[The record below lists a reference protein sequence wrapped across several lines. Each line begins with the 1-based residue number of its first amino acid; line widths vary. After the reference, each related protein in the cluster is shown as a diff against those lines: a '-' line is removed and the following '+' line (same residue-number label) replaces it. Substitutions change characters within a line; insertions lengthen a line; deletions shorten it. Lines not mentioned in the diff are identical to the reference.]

1 MRSSLLEASRI
12 ISDVS
17 SGMSLRVVTSEI
29 LEGFIS
35 VQTGKHSYT
44 FYVMEPLFCIKSKP
58 MVLNREPLGSVSE
71 NFEILYAQAI
81 LEFPNL
87 PGLSGDDTQLRTVM
101 QQC

>member
-1 MRSSLLEASRI
+1 
-12 ISDVS
+12 
-17 SGMSLRVVTSEI
+17 
-29 LEGFIS
+29 
-35 VQTGKHSYT
+35 
-44 FYVMEPLFCIKSKP
+44 MEPLFCIKSKP

-101 QQC
+101 QQCWNCREMENVDLLVWCVKDLHCRH

>member
-1 MRSSLLEASRI
+1 
-12 ISDVS
+12 
-17 SGMSLRVVTSEI
+17 
-29 LEGFIS
+29 
-35 VQTGKHSYT
+35 
-44 FYVMEPLFCIKSKP
+44 